1 MRAVDF
7 KRSPTWTGV
16 DVATFVTHK
25 VSFPSLSWQQGMLN
39 GSMLMLAD
47 STRMSINL
55 TAVNERVNV
64 STYA

>member
-1 MRAVDF
+1 
-7 KRSPTWTGV
+7 
-16 DVATFVTHK
+16 
-25 VSFPSLSWQQGMLN
+25 MLN

-47 STRMSINL
+47 SSRMWINL